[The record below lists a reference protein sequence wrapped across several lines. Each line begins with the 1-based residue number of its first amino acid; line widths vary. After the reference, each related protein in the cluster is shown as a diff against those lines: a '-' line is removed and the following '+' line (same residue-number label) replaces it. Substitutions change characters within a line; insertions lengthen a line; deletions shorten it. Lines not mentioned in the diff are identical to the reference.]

1 MLARAYKMAYLLNQE
16 GLDCVSDQLT
26 GVTSKPAGERKAY
39 AKKKAE
45 EYYQQLFRMR
55 KPDEEQRR
63 SYESFHSD
71 GSFYDYCSD

>member
-45 EYYQQLFRMR
+45 ECYQQLFRMR